1 MHKLVNNIFKISA
14 AILIIALII
23 IISFTALCGIFPSK
37 HTDLIHRY
45 CNEYD
50 VDPYLVL
57 SLIKAESNFKTDA
70 VSTADAKGLMQLTQE
85 TFEHCM
91 QSLGKSFSD
100 EDIFNPEK
108 VNELYPQEATEEG
121 KDPAKLLD
129 ASKITVL
136 STENARLRDFLQL
149 YVVPVLLVTVV
160 ILAYYAILYRKL
172 GVAKVLLKSVYVTSL
187 IYISGSLIR
196 NQKVKAQEELT
207 KK

>member
-1 MHKLVNNIFKISA
+1 MHKFVNNIFKISA

-100 EDIFNPEK
+100 EDIFNPET
-108 VNELYPQEATEEG
+108 N
-121 KDPAKLLD
+121 
-129 ASKITVL
+129 I
-136 STENARLRDFLQL
+136 NAGVW
-149 YVVPVLLVTVV
+149 Y
-160 ILAYYAILYRKL
+160 L
-172 GVAKVLLKSVYVTSL
+172 GVLLKKYDGNTQNAVAAYNAGATNVDKWLSDKAYSSDGKTLDEIPFGETARHVKKIDRYYKVYKFL
-187 IYISGSLIR
+187 YPDIR
-196 NQKVKAQEELT
+196 R
-207 KK
+207 